1 MFNINDF
8 FIFFIKVL
16 NEEKERGVL
25 INVASVAGIEGQRGQ
40 VVYGSSKGAI
50 IGMTLP
56 MARDLGRYG
65 VRVCTI
71 APGIFATP
79 MGSNVQGKVIQVLT
93 EQTALQRL
101 GVPKEFGDAVVSL
114 ARNSY
119 VTGSVFRLDGGIRL
133 SHI

>member
-1 MFNINDF
+1 M
-8 FIFFIKVL
+8 
-16 NEEKERGVL
+16 
-25 INVASVAGIEGQRGQ
+25 
-40 VVYGSSKGAI
+40 YGSSKGAI

-65 VRVCTI
+65 IRVCTI

-79 MGSNVQGKVIQVLT
+79 MGNNVQGKVVQVLT

-101 GVPKEFGDAVVSL
+101 GVPREFGDAVVSL
-114 ARNSY
+114 AKNTY